1 MAILKMKVNSKYTI
15 SLSRF
20 ECELLSYAKLKQ
32 RRNTGVP
39 LVNLPVEDDDE
50 KTSDASSKSKKKKE
64 KHDSHHGKQDWKKVD
79 MVAWILLLCISIE
92 CLIEGIGN
100 GHSFAELKEI
110 LFIQGR
116 WQSLSL
122 IIPTYDP
129 WKAFALTLTDELG
142 AGIAI
147 LTAMIIKLIPQKL
160 GDAVILSKAGLN
172 HFWENLLSLG
182 AVSFVFVGKKKNNI

>member
-182 AVSFVFVGKKKNNI
+182 AVSFVFVGKKKK

>member
-1 MAILKMKVNSKYTI
+1 MKVNSKYRI
-15 SLSRF
+15 SLFRF

-116 WQSLSL
+116 
-122 IIPTYDP
+122 
-129 WKAFALTLTDELG
+129 
-142 AGIAI
+142 
-147 LTAMIIKLIPQKL
+147 
-160 GDAVILSKAGLN
+160 
-172 HFWENLLSLG
+172 
-182 AVSFVFVGKKKNNI
+182 